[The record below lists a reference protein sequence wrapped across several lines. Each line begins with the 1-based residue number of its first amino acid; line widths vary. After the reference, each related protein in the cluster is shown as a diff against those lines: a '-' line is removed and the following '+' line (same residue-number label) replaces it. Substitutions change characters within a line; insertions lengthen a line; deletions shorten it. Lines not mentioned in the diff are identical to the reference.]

1 MSDLARLANRAA
13 DLLFVP
19 PLDGLWR
26 RRLRGKVLCLLYHRV
41 DEPGRI
47 PFLDRF
53 GVPPI
58 PAAELAGELGFLQRQ
73 GARFLTFADLRQ
85 GHFPGPDDF
94 GVIVSFDD
102 GLRCNYRE
110 GLEVLA
116 ALGLPAVFFQSSGM
130 LAGQALIWEHSLYWY
145 GDHPEFAPHLA
156 DLARRELDLPANLQG
171 AELIARLRDHTP
183 IDRVRSLLAAM
194 AERWGTLAELAALAE
209 RIYPT
214 PADLRRARQAGHEV
228 ASHGHHHVPRRSISA
243 NDFEAEL
250 IDSAA
255 VLERILGEVPRSFS
269 YPFNS
274 HQAGDERICGRH
286 FSQVATVDGGL
297 ITPSTPPLA
306 LPRFTWPG
314 PHRNRLRRRRWL
326 WTGSMGWPL
335 PGAR

>member
-1 MSDLARLANRAA
+1 MSRLERLANRAA

-58 PAAELAGELGFLQRQ
+58 PAAELDGELGFLQRQ
-73 GARFLTFADLRQ
+73 GAHFLTFADLRQ

-110 GLEVLA
+110 GLEVLE
-116 ALGLPAVFFQSSGM
+116 ALGIPAVFFQSSGM
-130 LAGQALIWEHSLYWY
+130 LAGQELIWEHSLYWY
-145 GDHPEFAPHLA
+145 GDHPQLAMHLA
-156 DLARRELDLPANLQG
+156 ELAQRELALPAGLQV

-183 IDRVRSLLAAM
+183 IDRVRGLLAAM
-194 AERWGTLAELAALAE
+194 AERFGTEAELEAVAE

-214 PADLRRARQAGHEV
+214 PADLRRASGAGHEV
-228 ASHGHHHVPRRSISA
+228 ASHGRHHYPRGSISA
-243 NDFEAEL
+243 DDFEAEL

-255 VLERILGEVPRSFS
+255 ILGQILGEAPRSFS

-274 HQAGDERICGRH
+274 HQAGDEQICNRH
-286 FSQVATVDGGL
+286 FSQVATVDGAL
-297 ITPSTPPLA
+297 ITPATSPLA

-326 WTGSMGWPL
+326 WTGTMGWPSN
-335 PGAR
+335 